1 MENKKKGG
9 VKYINKI
16 IKAKVSPVRKGELME
31 ESKKQS
37 YKFIMELIRVMEN
50 NPELDIVDA
59 KIKLKNIK
67 PDLFL

>member
-50 NPELDIVDA
+50 NPDLDIVDA

>member
-37 YKFIMELIRVMEN
+37 YKFIMELIRIMEN

-59 KIKLKNIK
+59 KLKLKNIK
-67 PDLFL
+67 PELF

>member
-37 YKFIMELIRVMEN
+37 YKFIMELIRVMEK
-50 NPELDIVDA
+50 NPHMDIVES
-59 KIKLKNIK
+59 KLELKKIK
-67 PDLFL
+67 PDLF